1 MCHSLTTLLSL
12 SAKIPRSHKVDN
24 PYSGETF
31 TEVAYDSSR
40 DAHAKL
46 DAAAVAQRQWA
57 RVPLRER
64 QALCRQWIDA
74 LAGDSEAIARDIS
87 GQMGKPLQQA
97 RNEVNGTIARA
108 K

>member
-1 MCHSLTTLLSL
+1 MRYESLIYGVMRGYNSV
-12 SAKIPRSHKVDN
+12 KVDN

-31 TEVAYDSSR
+31 TEVAYDTSKQ
-40 DAHAKL
+40 AHAKL
-46 DAAAVAQRQWA
+46 DAAVTAQRQWA
-57 RVPLRER
+57 HVPLSER
-64 QALCRQWIDA
+64 QALCTKWIDA
-74 LAGDSEAIARDIS
+74 LAGSTESIARDIS

>member
-1 MCHSLTTLLSL
+1 MLTAPPLALPLSPL
-12 SAKIPRSHKVDN
+12 SHKVDN

-40 DAHAKL
+40 EAHAKL
-46 DAAAVAQRQWA
+46 DAAANAQRQWA
-57 RVPLRER
+57 RVPLHER
-64 QALCRQWIDA
+64 QELCRKWIDA
-74 LAGDSEAIARDIS
+74 LAGSAESIARDIS

>member
-1 MCHSLTTLLSL
+1 MALLCRL
-12 SAKIPRSHKVDN
+12 KVDS

-31 TEVAYDSSR
+31 TEVAYDTSKE
-40 DAHAKL
+40 AHAKL
-46 DAAAVAQRQWA
+46 DASVLAQQQWQ
-57 RVPLRER
+57 RVPLSER
-64 QALCRQWIDA
+64 QELCKKWIDA
-74 LAGDSEAIARDIS
+74 LASNTESIARDIS

>member
-1 MCHSLTTLLSL
+1 MLIRL
-12 SAKIPRSHKVDN
+12 KVDN

-31 TEVAYDSSR
+31 TEIAFDTSKE
-40 DAHAKL
+40 AHAKL
-46 DAAAVAQRQWA
+46 DASVTAQQKWQH
-57 RVPLRER
+57 VPLYER
-64 QALCRQWIDA
+64 QALCKKWVDA
-74 LAGDSEAIARDIS
+74 LASSTESIARDIS